1 MTLINSQ
8 LIKNVFQPLFY
19 QLNNPEDRQQYELLL
34 KSNPALFIHDE
45 IEGQLREFIKSL
57 NPSIRIKADE
67 YPELIKKHLN
77 GQDLFEYGIWV
88 YYPWN
93 LRLVHLLPEKEFI
106 DLRTAANRNKI
117 TTVERD
123 ILSTKKVGV
132 IGLSVGQSVAVTMA
146 LERTCGELRIADF
159 DTLELNNLNRIRT
172 GVHNLG
178 LLKAYS
184 VAREVS
190 EIDPFFKVE
199 CYTDG
204 ITEENIND
212 FFTKG
217 GKLDAVIDECDGVDI
232 KILCRIKAKELQIPV
247 IMEAS
252 DRGTVDVERFDLEPE
267 RPIMHGW
274 LDHLKIDFAVLKNL
288 KTAEEKLPY
297 ILPISG
303 LDNLSPRM
311 KASMVEIEST
321 ITTWPQLAS
330 AVTLGGG
337 ITTDVCRRI
346 FLNEF
351 HESDRYF
358 VDIEKLIC
366 DKKATVQEQNFSH
379 DVETIQPEEIQ
390 ALIKEANIT
399 PIQEQLD
406 LDRITINQIVGAAIL
421 APSGG
426 NSQPWKWRYEVKNLY
441 LFRDPEHNA
450 PFVDFNNTASMIGF
464 GAATEN
470 LVLKAHELNLEVRI
484 IHFSLDI
491 TSKLI
496 CVFQFFNKDT
506 YNKIENLES
515 HIADEL
521 AEAIPNRVANRKLSP
536 KIKIEENRLNK
547 IISFVKTVPGADLK
561 LITDDKE
568 IEAIGEIIAKAE
580 RIRIMN
586 KAGHTDFLAETVWTE
601 EQAVKSKR
609 GVEVAS
615 LDITPSERVGLKITT
630 DWEVVNYLNTW
641 QAGKGLEKLSRK
653 ATTYASAIGLITIE
667 KHTMYNFYKGG
678 RAVERAW
685 LAATKNGI
693 SFQPLSIS
701 TFLLN
706 RLTHQG
712 TKAFSRNAII
722 ELSEMKTAFEKL
734 FSIEEEI
741 GKVLLFRLFISNN
754 TPKKSL
760 RVPVEEVLSIG

>member
-1 MTLINSQ
+1 MTNNLY
-8 LIKNVFQPLFY
+8 QPLFY
-19 QLNNPEDRQQYELLL
+19 RLNNIAEKQQYELLL
-34 KSNPALFIHDE
+34 QSNPGIYIYDE
-45 IEGQLREFIKSL
+45 IAGQLKELIKAL
-57 NPSIRIKADE
+57 NPSVRIKAEE
-67 YPELIKKHLN
+67 YPELIKKHVN
-77 GQDLFEYGIWV
+77 GQNLFEYGVWV
-88 YYPWN
+88 YYPWSN
-93 LRLVHLLPEKEFI
+93 RLVHVLPEKEFI

-117 TTVERD
+117 TTSERD

-172 GVHNLG
+172 GLHNLG

-184 VAREVS
+184 VAREIS
-190 EIDPFFKVE
+190 EIDPFFKVI
-199 CYTDG
+199 CYTEG
-204 ITEENIND
+204 ITEENIDD

-232 KILCRIKAKELQIPV
+232 KILCRLKAKELQVPV

-274 LDHLKIDFAVLKNL
+274 LNHLKIDFNILKNL

-303 LDNLSPRM
+303 LDNLSSRM

-346 FLNEF
+346 FLDEF

-366 DKKATVQEQNFSH
+366 DKNTVKQDETLPQS
-379 DVETIQPEEIQ
+379 VETIQHEEIN
-390 ALIKEANIT
+390 ALIKDVNIT
-399 PIQEQLD
+399 ATNEQLD
-406 LDRITINQIVGAAIL
+406 LDYITLKQIVGAAIL
-421 APSGG
+421 APTGG
-426 NSQPWKWRYEVKNLY
+426 NSQPWKWRYESKNLY
-441 LFRDPEHNA
+441 LFHDPEHNA
-450 PFVDFNNTASMIGF
+450 PFVDFNNTASYIGY
-464 GAATEN
+464 GTATEN
-470 LVLKAHELNLEVRI
+470 LVLKAHELHLEVKI
-484 IHFSLDI
+484 IPFPLNI
-491 TSKLI
+491 ASKLI
-496 CVFQFFNKDT
+496 SIFQFFNNDNLN
-506 YNKIENLES
+506 NKEGLEL
-515 HIADEL
+515 HLVDEL
-521 AEAIPNRVANRKLSP
+521 AEAIPDRVANRKLSP
-536 KIKIEENRLNK
+536 KIPIEAIRLNK
-547 IISFVKTVPGADLK
+547 IISAVKTVPGANLK
-561 LITDDKE
+561 FLTNEKE
-568 IEAIGEIIAKAE
+568 VEAIGEIIAKAD

-586 KAGHTDFLAETVWTE
+586 RAGHKDFLAETMWTDE
-601 EQAVKSKR
+601 EAEKHKR
-609 GVEVAS
+609 GVEVSS
-615 LDITPSERVGLKITT
+615 LDITPSERVGLKITS
-630 DWEVVNYLNTW
+630 DWEVVNHLNKW

-653 ATTYASAIGLITIE
+653 ATACASAIGLISMD
-667 KHTMYNFYKGG
+667 KHSVESFYNGG

-685 LAATKNGI
+685 LAATKNNI

-706 RLTHQG
+706 RLVHQG
-712 TKAFSRNAII
+712 TQAFSENTII
-722 ELSEMKTAFEKL
+722 ELTEMKKEFETL
-734 FSIEEEI
+734 FSLKEDM
-741 GKVLLFRLFISNN
+741 GKIFLFRVFIADNS
-754 TPKKSL
+754 PKRSL
-760 RVPVEEVLSIG
+760 RVPVEEVLSIA